1 MTHTACAELRFKQL
15 WPFYLAQSD
24 SIYSSL
30 ISRVVAIKSPF
41 TLGKGSVLFWKL
53 TNWFKVLVEL
63 PSWAMTKW
71 LADEDRKDNISS
83 LFWLANLLFFD
94 CLVCSPSLLGVTFF
108 LSYLFFTS
116 NYNIQSVKE
125 TFFSFSFP
133 CRGLFLKYTHG
144 LPVNS
149 KLTLPWENINA
160 HSAIFDCYIWRNNLA
175 CLTHL
180 WWFF

>member
-83 LFWLANLLFFD
+83 LCWLANLLFFD
-94 CLVCSPSLLGVTFF
+94 CLVCSPQFIRSYIFFCLIFSSPLITTYKVSRRPSFPSHFHAEDFSLNTHMAF
-108 LSYLFFTS
+108 LSTL
-116 NYNIQSVKE
+116 NL
-125 TFFSFSFP
+125 
-133 CRGLFLKYTHG
+133 LFLGK
-144 LPVNS
+144 
-149 KLTLPWENINA
+149 I
-160 HSAIFDCYIWRNNLA
+160 
-175 CLTHL
+175 
-180 WWFF
+180 